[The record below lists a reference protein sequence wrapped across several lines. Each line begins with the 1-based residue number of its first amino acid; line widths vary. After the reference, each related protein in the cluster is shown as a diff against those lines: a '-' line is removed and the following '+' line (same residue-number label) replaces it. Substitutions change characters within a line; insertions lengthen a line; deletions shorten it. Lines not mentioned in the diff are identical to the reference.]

1 MGKGPNIAF
10 ATRPE
15 ADDVESSTHAARKGL
30 FARALA
36 QGYLLRSELDGT
48 LPASALTDSERWLL
62 LYSLKAAGIE
72 VCDAR
77 PQVRALRKK

>member
-1 MGKGPNIAF
+1 MGKGPNIAL

-36 QGYLLRSELDGT
+36 QGYLLRSELDSS
-48 LPASALTDSERWLL
+48 LPAQALTDSERWLL
-62 LYSLKAAGIE
+62 LYSLRAAGIE
-72 VCDAR
+72 VCDAK
-77 PQVRALRKK
+77 PQVAGSRKK